1 MFLIKNR
8 KSFLWFALV
17 LILVSIVIIAKF
29 GFRFGI
35 DFTGGSLTEVVYKNA
50 PQKEVVASRIK
61 ELDLGAA
68 SVRKAVTKDGN
79 SAFLIRTRDLND
91 AERQNLIKTLT
102 SLGEGG
108 EISRFTSIGP
118 AIGSELRDKA
128 GWAIFGVS
136 AIIIIYVAFAFS
148 GIGVPVSSW
157 VYGFITI
164 LILMHDILIPT
175 AAISLLG
182 YLKGVE
188 IDVLFVTALLAVLG
202 YSVNDTIVIF
212 DRIREI
218 LKKHRQEHRKKISEV
233 AGIVK
238 EEVTYTLKKPF
249 TEIVGEAVD
258 KSLSRSINTSLT
270 TILTLSALW
279 WLGGST
285 TQMFALILLIGVLA
299 GTYSSIAI
307 ASPLLVTYALWKD
320 ESKGKNK

>member
-1 MFLIKNR
+1 MML
-8 KSFLWFALV
+8 
-17 LILVSIVIIAKF
+17 IIASIFVIVNF

-35 DFTGGSLTEVVYKNA
+35 DFTGGSLTEVFYKNA
-50 PQKEVVASRIK
+50 PEKKVVEGKIDK
-61 ELDLGAA
+61 LKLGAV
-68 SVRKAVTKDGN
+68 SVRKAVNKEGK
-79 SAFLIRTRDLND
+79 SAFLVRTRDLND
-91 AERQNLIKTLT
+91 SERQDLIKTLT
-102 SLGEGG
+102 SLGDGG
-108 EISRFTSIGP
+108 EVSRFTSIGP
-118 AIGSELRDKA
+118 SIGSELRDKA
-128 GWAIFGVS
+128 GWAIFGVFS
-136 AIIIIYVAFAFS
+136 IIIIYVAFAFS

-157 VYGFITI
+157 IYGFITI

-175 AAISLLG
+175 AVISLLG

-212 DRIREI
+212 DRIREN

-249 TEIVGEAVD
+249 SEIVGEAVD
-258 KSLSRSINTSLT
+258 MSLSRSINTSFT
-270 TILTLSALW
+270 TILTLSVLW
-279 WLGGST
+279 WLGGTT

-307 ASPLLVTYALWKD
+307 ASPLLVAYASCKEKKKEKND
-320 ESKGKNK
+320 KNK